1 MKNSRFILTFAVT
14 LVACLASL
22 SSWSSEGVDAER
34 LALLEKMYADFR
46 DDFSGIGEVSADTL
60 MEWISAGEVVIVDV
74 REPAEREVSRLPN
87 SIIPKELES
96 YLEGH
101 DNLRVVIY
109 CTIGYRSGKFTR
121 SLKNKG
127 LKASNLAGGIVAWV
141 HHGGPIEHDGKPTRR
156 VHVYGK
162 KWNLLP
168 EGYEPVW

>member
-1 MKNSRFILTFAVT
+1 MKNTRFILTFGVT

-22 SSWSSEGVDAER
+22 SSWSSEVVDVER

-46 DDFSGIGEVSADTL
+46 DDFSGIGEVSADSL
-60 MEWISAGEVVIVDV
+60 MEWMNSGEVVIVDV

-87 SIIPKELES
+87 SITTKGLES

-101 DNLRVVIY
+101 DDQRIVIY

-121 SLKNKG
+121 SLMNKG
-127 LKASNLAGGIVAWV
+127 VKAYNLAGGIVAWV
-141 HHGGPIEHDGKPTRR
+141 HHGGSIEHDGNPTRR

>member
-1 MKNSRFILTFAVT
+1 MKNIRFILTFTVA

-22 SSWSSEGVDAER
+22 SSWSGEVVDAER

-46 DDFSGIGEVSADTL
+46 DDFSGIGEVSADSL
-60 MEWISAGEVVIVDV
+60 MVWMNSGEVVIVDV

-87 SIIPKELES
+87 SITTKELES
-96 YLEGH
+96 FLEGH
-101 DNLRVVIY
+101 DDQQIVIY

-127 LKASNLAGGIVAWV
+127 VKAYNLAGGIIAWV
-141 HHGGPIEHDGKPTRR
+141 HHGGPIEHDGNPMRR

-168 EGYEPVW
+168 EGYEPVG

>member
-1 MKNSRFILTFAVT
+1 MINSRFILTFAVT
-14 LVACLASL
+14 LVVCLASL
-22 SSWSSEGVDAER
+22 SSWSSEVVDAER

-60 MEWISAGEVVIVDV
+60 MEWMSAGEVVIVDV
-74 REPAEREVSRLPN
+74 RERAEREVSRLPH
-87 SIIPKELES
+87 SITPKELES

-101 DNLRVVIY
+101 HSQRVVIY

-121 SLKNKG
+121 SLQDKG
-127 LKASNLAGGIVAWV
+127 VKAYNLAGGIIAWV
-141 HHGGPIEHDGKPTRR
+141 HHGGTIEHDGNSTRR

-168 EGYEPVW
+168 EAYEPVW